1 MLVNIL
7 TDGTFITI
15 MCHLAMKPEKIEE
28 YLVGINQHA
37 ALLLDCYTKHSVE
50 SVPRYQKPIITVS
63 KLVYL
68 T

>member
-1 MLVNIL
+1 
-7 TDGTFITI
+7 
-15 MCHLAMKPEKIEE
+15 MCHLAMKPEEIEE

-63 KLVYL
+63 KLMYL